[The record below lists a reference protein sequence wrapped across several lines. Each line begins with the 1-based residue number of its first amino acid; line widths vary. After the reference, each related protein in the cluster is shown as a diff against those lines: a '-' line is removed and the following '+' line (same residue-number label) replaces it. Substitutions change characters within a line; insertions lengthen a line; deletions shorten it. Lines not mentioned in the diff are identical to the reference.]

1 MLRKLENYIRC
12 WQNIVWCSMK
22 SLEVL
27 ESDIVEEMQSAFHM
41 QLQLMMQPWNKKQ

>member
-1 MLRKLENYIRC
+1 MRNFLSTIT
-12 WQNIVWCSMK
+12 V
-22 SLEVL
+22 SLMIAEVL